1 MTNDFIK
8 RIGIY
13 FLIAFV
19 LFGVGFWINL
29 NLIQHNGLP
38 TQLPLLQVYL
48 FHVLFS
54 ILIYVICELVY
65 LALPAQVGYAFLASV
80 FLKMGFFV
88 LIFKNSLFGE
98 VELAMFERVSLI
110 VPLFLFLLLEAIA
123 LARLLNADKI

>member
-8 RIGIY
+8 RIGVY

-19 LFGVGFWINL
+19 LFGVGFWANTT
-29 NLIQHNGLP
+29 LIQYNDTP

-98 VELAMFERVSLI
+98 VELVMFERVSLI
-110 VPLFLFLLLEAIA
+110 VPLFLFLMLEAIA